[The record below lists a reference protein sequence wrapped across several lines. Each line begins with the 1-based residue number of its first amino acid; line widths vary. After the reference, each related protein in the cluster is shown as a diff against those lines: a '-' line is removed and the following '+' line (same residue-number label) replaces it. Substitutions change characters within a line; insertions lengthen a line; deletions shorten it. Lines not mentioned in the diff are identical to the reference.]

1 MAIYANAE
9 QGDLIV
15 CKSDLS
21 AQLNKLET
29 GMVGATNLIWCG
41 NDVTVLEYIEKVIM
55 VGPGNECLT
64 LDLGSPKTP
73 GISCLREQDG
83 LRIINS
89 EGTFFLERVKGQV
102 IETFKIAAITPAA
115 KLLDAIKSVDFKVPR
130 ADEIIREL
138 SKEQLV
144 EGIETLLEI
153 AQLEHWDVQIMKHI
167 LKTASFAKKFTE
179 PSDFDPNRYVNVV
192 KHMIVL
198 TKLRHSKVCARA
210 ITYHQFEKYKPKRM
224 LKLLYKF
231 RDYPLALTLIDNL
244 NFKQYLPQV
253 YEDWTITMLKVS
265 KLQEHAL
272 RERLRDKF
280 EGLRMKIAQ
289 EQDIPLQAR
298 GRGLDMNQ
306 NPENIKM
313 NIDFTKLAKIA
324 F

>member
-1 MAIYANAE
+1 VA
-9 QGDLIV
+9 
-15 CKSDLS
+15 KSDLS
-21 AQLNKLET
+21 QLLNKLVTE
-29 GMVGATNLIWCG
+29 MVDAKNLIWCG
-41 NDVTVLEYIEKVIM
+41 NDVTVLEYVEKVIM

-64 LDLGSPKTP
+64 LDLGNPKQP
-73 GISCLREQDG
+73 GISCLRENDG

-89 EGTFFLERVKGQV
+89 EGTFFLERVKQHV
-102 IETFKIAAITPAA
+102 IDTFKIAAITPAA
-115 KLLDAIKSVDFKVPR
+115 KLLSAIKSVDFKIPR

-138 SKEQLV
+138 GKEQLV

-167 LKTASFAKKFTE
+167 LRTASFAKKFTE

-210 ITYHQFEKYKPKRM
+210 ITYNQFEKYKPKRM

-244 NFKQYLPQV
+244 DFKQYLPQV

-265 KLQEHAL
+265 NLQEFAL

-289 EQDIPLQAR
+289 EQDIPL
-298 GRGLDMNQ
+298 
-306 NPENIKM
+306 
-313 NIDFTKLAKIA
+313 
-324 F
+324 